1 MDVKRSFEIL
11 SLIAGILLA
20 AQVLMDRKAST
31 LSTSLPVARQVDNIS
46 TLAPRTTNYLGDS
59 VVQARIQA
67 AIDRGPYHD
76 YSQWRP
82 GMGGL

>member
-20 AQVLMDRKAST
+20 AQILMDRKAST
-31 LSTSLPVARQVDNIS
+31 LSTSPQVDNIA
-46 TLAPRTTNYLGDS
+46 TVAPRNYLGDS

-67 AIDRGPYHD
+67 AMDRGPYHD

>member
-1 MDVKRSFEIL
+1 MDVKRSFEIF

-20 AQVLMDRKAST
+20 AQVLMDRKATTS
-31 LSTSLPVARQVDNIS
+31 LSTSPQVDNIA
-46 TLAPRTTNYLGDS
+46 TVAPRNYLGDS

-67 AIDRGPYHD
+67 AIERGPYHD